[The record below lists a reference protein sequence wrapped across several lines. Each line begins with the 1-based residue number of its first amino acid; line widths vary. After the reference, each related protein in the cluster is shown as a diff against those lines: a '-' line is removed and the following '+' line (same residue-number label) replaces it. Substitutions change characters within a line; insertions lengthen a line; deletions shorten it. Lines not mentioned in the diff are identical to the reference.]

1 MEEVFSRQDEA
12 QALSNLG
19 PGHLSMR
26 HQFKR
31 HDPHTVPRTPETLG
45 QEIWPRVTLE
55 IVRGRAQNRFR
66 PVTDPAFLLGSAVD
80 CDLVLGAARFPEVY
94 AYLLL
99 HENEVSIRHL
109 GFVPELRVNGKS
121 ITKSVLQD
129 GDQIEMGPYVM
140 RVHVETHHDE
150 LSDTDEAID
159 DLTEIDEPNIES
171 QVDALLDDIRAT
183 FFPDM
188 QHLRLYVESKP
199 TSPEDM
205 RSNGEMESPGTKRRA
220 SGG

>member
-1 MEEVFSRQDEA
+1 
-12 QALSNLG
+12 
-19 PGHLSMR
+19 MR

-31 HDPHTVPRTPETLG
+31 HDPHTVPTAPETPG
-45 QEIWPRVTLE
+45 QKLWPQVTLE

-66 PVTDPAFLLGSAVD
+66 PVTEPAFLLGSAVD

-99 HENEVSIRHL
+99 HENEVLIRHL
-109 GFVPELRVNGKS
+109 GFVPELKVNGKS
-121 ITKSVLQD
+121 VTKSVLQD
-129 GDQIEMGPYVM
+129 GDQMEMGPYLM
-140 RVHVETHHDE
+140 RVHIVTSH
-150 LSDTDEAID
+150 
-159 DLTEIDEPNIES
+159 TERNNPDEPAGKPIDVNESEIEKH
-171 QVDALLDDIRAT
+171 VDALLDDIRAT

-199 TSPEDM
+199 TSPQDM
-205 RSNGEMESPGTKRRA
+205 TSNEEVESPQTKRRA

>member
-1 MEEVFSRQDEA
+1 
-12 QALSNLG
+12 
-19 PGHLSMR
+19 MR

-31 HDPHTVPRTPETLG
+31 HDPHIVPTALETPS
-45 QEIWPRVTLE
+45 QKRWPQVTLE

-66 PVTDPAFLLGSAVD
+66 SVTDPAFLLGSAVD

-99 HENEVSIRHL
+99 HENEVLIRHL
-109 GFVPELRVNGKS
+109 GFVPELKVNGKS
-121 ITKSVLQD
+121 VTKSVLQD
-129 GDQIEMGPYVM
+129 DDLLEMGPYLM
-140 RVHVETHHDE
+140 RVHVEMSPTERDDPDDPADE
-150 LSDTDEAID
+150 SIEAGES
-159 DLTEIDEPNIES
+159 EIEN
-171 QVDALLDDIRAT
+171 QVDALLNDIRAT

-199 TSPEDM
+199 TRPQDTK
-205 RSNGEMESPGTKRRA
+205 SNEEIEPPQTKRRA

>member
-1 MEEVFSRQDEA
+1 
-12 QALSNLG
+12 
-19 PGHLSMR
+19 MR

-31 HDPHTVPRTPETLG
+31 HDPHTVPAAPEAL
-45 QEIWPRVTLE
+45 WPQVTLE

-66 PVTDPAFLLGSAVD
+66 PVTEPAFLLGSAVD

-109 GFVPELRVNGKS
+109 GFVPELKVNGKS
-121 ITKSVLQD
+121 VTKSVLQA
-129 GDQIEMGPYVM
+129 GDQMEMGPYLM
-140 RVHVETHHDE
+140 RVHVETSPME
-150 LSDTDEAID
+150 RSDP
-159 DLTEIDEPNIES
+159 DEPADESTEAGESEIED
-171 QVDALLDDIRAT
+171 QVEALLDDIRAT

-199 TSPEDM
+199 ASPQDMTSDE
-205 RSNGEMESPGTKRRA
+205 EAESPQTKRRA